1 MLARGRS
8 PMLDMRRRAFITLLG
23 GAAVALPLVAR
34 AQQPRKVWRL
44 GVLQPGAPPEP
55 LLENIREALRDLG
68 HIEGRDLVFE
78 VRWAE
83 GRQDRLAG
91 LAAELV
97 GLKVDVIYTFT
108 TPPALAARRATT
120 TIPIVFSGVGDP
132 VGTGLVTSLAHP
144 GGNATGLSVL
154 ATELSGKRLEMLR
167 EIIPTASHVAM
178 LWNDTNPSMVL
189 RAKETQDAAARLGVA
204 VQSIGVHD
212 LTDFEGAFKRVT
224 DGRAAALVI
233 LADPFTMASRER
245 LVEFA
250 ARRGL
255 PAIYEIREFVEAGGL
270 ICYGPSIPAMQ
281 RRVAYYLD
289 KTFKGAKPSDLP
301 VEQPTK
307 FELVINLKSAKALG
321 IEIPPALLARADV
334 VIE

>member
-1 MLARGRS
+1 
-8 PMLDMRRRAFITLLG
+8 MLDMRRRAFITLLG

-178 LWNDTNPSMVL
+178 LWNDTNPGMVI
-189 RAKETQDAAARLGVA
+189 RAHESEKAAAARMGYT
-204 VQSIGVHD
+204 I
-212 LTDFEGAFKRVT
+212 
-224 DGRAAALVI
+224 
-233 LADPFTMASRER
+233 
-245 LVEFA
+245 
-250 ARRGL
+250 
-255 PAIYEIREFVEAGGL
+255 
-270 ICYGPSIPAMQ
+270 
-281 RRVAYYLD
+281 
-289 KTFKGAKPSDLP
+289 
-301 VEQPTK
+301 
-307 FELVINLKSAKALG
+307 
-321 IEIPPALLARADV
+321 
-334 VIE
+334 

>member
-1 MLARGRS
+1 MTGHIGR
-8 PMLDMRRRAFITLLG
+8 REFITLLG
-23 GAAVALPLVAR
+23 GGAVALPAVGR
-34 AQQPRKVWRL
+34 AQQPRKAWRL

-55 LLENIREALRDLG
+55 LLENIREALRDFG

-97 GLKVDVIYTFT
+97 GLKVDVIYAFT

-178 LWNDTNPSMVL
+178 LWNDTYAPRKRRM
-189 RAKETQDAAARLGVA
+189 RRLGWA
-204 VQSIGVHD
+204 WRSNP
-212 LTDFEGAFKRVT
+212 
-224 DGRAAALVI
+224 
-233 LADPFTMASRER
+233 LACT
-245 LVEFA
+245 
-250 ARRGL
+250 
-255 PAIYEIREFVEAGGL
+255 I
-270 ICYGPSIPAMQ
+270 
-281 RRVAYYLD
+281 
-289 KTFKGAKPSDLP
+289 
-301 VEQPTK
+301 
-307 FELVINLKSAKALG
+307 
-321 IEIPPALLARADV
+321 
-334 VIE
+334 

>member
-1 MLARGRS
+1 MTR
-8 PMLDMRRRAFITLLG
+8 MKRREFITLLG
-23 GAAVALPLVAR
+23 GAAAAWPLAAR

-83 GRQDRLAG
+83 GRHERLAG

-97 GLKVDVIYTFT
+97 GLKVDVIYAFT
-108 TPPALAARRATT
+108 TSPALAARRATT

-132 VGTGLVTSLAHP
+132 VGTGLVASLAHP

-212 LTDFEGAFKRVT
+212 MTDFEGAFKTVT
-224 DGRAAALVI
+224 DGRAAALLI

-250 ARRGL
+250 ARRG
-255 PAIYEIREFVEAGGL
+255 IREFVEAGGL

-289 KTFKGAKPSDLP
+289 KIFKGAKPGDLP
-301 VEQPTK
+301 VEQPSK
-307 FELVINLKSAKALG
+307 FELVINLKTAKALG
-321 IEIPPALLARADV
+321 IEIPPGLLARADE